1 MEEYGGAFKRVHQF
15 VSAVVDLATDTQLH
29 LAGQAQELQKQLVA
43 LDWRQSAGL
52 DGGGTA
58 AAVYSTKLKVG
69 ARPPACLVAGH
80 LRKAGSMC
88 RQQHTAPSHMPALM
102 LGCRSSATTWLS
114 CCPTAAPERCCR
126 ASWCEWPLLPL
137 TSVYC
142 LGRCMQVGCP
152 RAAACKSS
160 LFRQMQALLWAHPAA
175 GPAKVQGPE
184 AQAGYHHQGRQSQAV
199 RLLQEASSRLLGGE

>member
-52 DGGGTA
+52 DGGG

-80 LRKAGSMC
+80 LRKASSMC

-102 LGCRSSATTWLS
+102 LRCRSSATTWLS

-126 ASWCEWPLLPL
+126 ASWCEWPLLPRDVGVL
-137 TSVYC
+137 LGAVHAGRVSQSSC
-142 LGRCMQVGCP
+142 LQIQLVPPNAGTTMGTPRCGTCQ
-152 RAAACKSS
+152 SS
-160 LFRQMQALLWAHPAA
+160 RT
-175 GPAKVQGPE
+175 
-184 AQAGYHHQGRQSQAV
+184 RS
-199 RLLQEASSRLLGGE
+199 SSRLPSQRQAKPSWWTTTGSCQPPSGR